1 MDAAGEQNEIV
12 IAGGGICGLATALA
26 LHRKGISSVVL
37 ERSETL
43 RTTGA
48 AIGILPNGWLALDQ
62 LGVGSKLR
70 ETALLLHG
78 IQDIWQDKGKQRET
92 LFGSGEARCLKRS
105 DLIKTL
111 ADALPVGTIR
121 FGCQVVSVKL
131 DPLTS
136 YPILQL
142 HDGSSVTAKVLI
154 GCDGARSVVADFL
167 ELKPANF
174 FTICAVRG
182 FTHFQN
188 GHSFTHELVRM
199 RRGNILVGRVPI
211 NDETV
216 FWFVALQLNFMDA
229 KVWGDAELMRQTAL
243 ESISGF
249 PAELRELVKNSDLKT
264 LSLTHLWYRAPWD
277 VLLARFRKGTVTVAG
292 DAMHVMGPFLGQ
304 GGSAA
309 LEDAVVLARCLAEKM
324 SVVYPI
330 KSGRRQMMVHQVGE
344 AMDKYL
350 KERRKRVVQL
360 STQSYLTG
368 TLLETSSLLIKFA
381 CLVFMAIF
389 FSNTSYHTRYDCGRL

>member
-1 MDAAGEQNEIV
+1 MDAGEQNEIV

-26 LHRKGISSVVL
+26 LHRKGIRSVVL

-43 RTTGA
+43 RATGA
-48 AIGILPNGWLALDQ
+48 AIVIFPNGWRALDQ

-70 ETALLLHG
+70 ETALLFHG
-78 IQDIWQDKGKQRET
+78 IRDTWQEKGKQRET
-92 LFGSGEARCLKRS
+92 PFGSGEARCLKRS
-105 DLIKTL
+105 DLIQTL
-111 ADALPVGTIR
+111 ADALPVGTIH

-142 HDGSSVTAKVLI
+142 HDGSSVMAKVLI

-167 ELKPANF
+167 GLKPAKI
-174 FTICAVRG
+174 FTVWEVRG
-182 FTHFQN
+182 FTHYPN
-188 GHSFTHELVRM
+188 GHSFTHEFVRM
-199 RRGNILVGRVPI
+199 RRGNILVGIVPI

-216 FWFVALQLNFMDA
+216 FWFVVLQLNSMDA
-229 KVWGDAELMRQTAL
+229 KVWGDAELMRQSTL
-243 ESISGF
+243 ESLTGF

-277 VLLARFRKGTVTVAG
+277 VLLARSRKGTVTVAG

-309 LEDAVVLARCLAEKM
+309 LEDAVVLARCMAAKM
-324 SVVYPI
+324 SVVYPMI
-330 KSGRRQMMVHQVGE
+330 KSERRRIMVHQVGE

-360 STQSYLTG
+360 STQSYLIG
-368 TLLETSSLLIKFA
+368 TLLETSSLLIKYA

-389 FSNTSYHTRYDCGRL
+389 FSNGIYHTRYDCGRL